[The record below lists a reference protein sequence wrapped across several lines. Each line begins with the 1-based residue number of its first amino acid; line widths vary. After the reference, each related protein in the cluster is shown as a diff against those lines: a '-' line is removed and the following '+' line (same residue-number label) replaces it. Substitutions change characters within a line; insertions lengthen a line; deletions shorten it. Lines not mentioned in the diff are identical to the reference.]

1 MKPITRV
8 HSILF
13 AISTTVV
20 YAVWNWSATIQ
31 TSNVVVNLIISFLM
45 SLTFYKVLFQLLL
58 FLCEQAP
65 VLKKIFLGKYFLAG
79 VWIGF
84 YIVDNEIE
92 YYYEIVEQNLDGI
105 TIKGIAFDEGHKSI
119 GEWTIVD
126 PTINIAE
133 SKLTYYY
140 EMNVTSADDITFG
153 CSRATIYWDSHDCAY
168 REVGFAIDNFS
179 KGKQEYITI
188 KVKTPKDLQAWVVES
203 FWDEVRKLYHDERK

>member
-1 MKPITRV
+1 MKPITQV

-20 YAVWNWSATIQ
+20 YAVWNWFASIQ
-31 TSNVVVNLIISFLM
+31 TNLVVLNLLISFLM

-58 FLCEQAP
+58 FLCKQIPA
-65 VLKKIFLGKYFLAG
+65 LKKLFLGKYFLEG

-84 YIVDNEIE
+84 YAVDGEIE
-92 YYYEIVEQNLDGI
+92 YYYEIVEQNLDEI

-140 EMNVTSADDITFG
+140 EMNVTSADDITLG
-153 CSRATIYWDSHDCAY
+153 CSRATVYWDNHGCAY

-188 KVKTPKDLQAWVVES
+188 KVKTPKNLEAWVANN
-203 FWDEVRKLYHDERK
+203 FWDEVRKLYHNERK

>member
-1 MKPITRV
+1 MKPITQV

-20 YAVWNWSATIQ
+20 YAVWNWVASIQ
-31 TSNVVVNLIISFLM
+31 TNFVVLDLFISFLM
-45 SLTFYKVLFQLLL
+45 SLAFYKVLFLFLL
-58 FLCEQAP
+58 FLCKQIPA
-65 VLKKIFLGKYFLAG
+65 LKKIFLGKYFLEG

-84 YIVDNEIE
+84 YTVDSEIE

-105 TIKGIAFDEGHKSI
+105 TIKGIAFDEGQKSI

-126 PTINIAE
+126 PTINITE

-140 EMNVTSADDITFG
+140 EMNVTSADDITLG
-153 CSRATIYWDSHDCAY
+153 CSRATIYWDNHGYAY

-179 KGKQEYITI
+179 FEKQEYITI
-188 KVKTPKDLQAWVVES
+188 KVKTPKDLQAWVVS
-203 FWDEVRKLYHDERK
+203 NFWNEVRKLYHNERK